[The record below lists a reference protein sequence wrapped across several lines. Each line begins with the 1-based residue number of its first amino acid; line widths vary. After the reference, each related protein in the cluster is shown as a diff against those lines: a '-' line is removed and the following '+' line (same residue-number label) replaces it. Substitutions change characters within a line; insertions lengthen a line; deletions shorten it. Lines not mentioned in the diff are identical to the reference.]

1 MKSIDLKSLLIGVL
15 LTSTV
20 FFGVAAS
27 NPTISKQWPKDQKW
41 EVRMLESTVL
51 QWTEQSQKEIE
62 GYEPFAVVHMPGKI
76 GSPRVYYRKPIDKW
90 N

>member
-41 EVRMLESTVL
+41 EVTMLEHSAGQYL
-51 QWTEQSQKEIE
+51 ESHQKEIE
-62 GYEPFAVVHMPGKI
+62 GYEPFAVVHIPGKI
-76 GSPRVYYRKPIDKW
+76 GPKIYYRKPIDKW